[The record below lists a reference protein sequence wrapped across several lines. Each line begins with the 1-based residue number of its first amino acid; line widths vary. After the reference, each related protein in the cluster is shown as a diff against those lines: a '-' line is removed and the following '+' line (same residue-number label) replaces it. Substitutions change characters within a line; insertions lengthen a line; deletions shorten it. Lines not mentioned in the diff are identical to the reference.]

1 MTLLELKM
9 TSDPKKEKKL
19 SASQGIKDTSDFL
32 HVTNSESLTD
42 KSMGSDFHE

>member
-32 HVTNSESLTD
+32 RGTNSESLADEST
-42 KSMGSDFHE
+42 GSDFHE